1 MQLMIN
7 GQVPDFGEG
16 DGGNTVSQS
25 SHFKGAVGKND
36 GQLLM
41 MGKTA

>member
-7 GQVPDFGEG
+7 GQVPDFGEDG

-25 SHFKGAVGKND
+25 SHFKGAVGKNE
-36 GQLLM
+36 G
-41 MGKTA
+41 

>member
-1 MQLMIN
+1 MIN

-16 DGGNTVSQS
+16 GEAGGNNNNNNNMVSQS

-36 GQLLM
+36 G
-41 MGKTA
+41 